1 MPGATAGLAD
11 VGAVDAEPLEV
22 LGRREHHAQQLAVVG
37 LDPGALGEGEARLG
51 GTVGQLVSDP
61 LQPAEVEDSWDGRGG
76 GDATLD
82 LNPAEPLRDQLGE
95 LALEATDLPAQ
106 LMARQVLVDPYARKA
121 VSVEQFRHRPSRP
134 V

>member
-1 MPGATAGLAD
+1 MRSHLKSSGAASIMRSSSRLSVST
-11 VGAVDAEPLEV
+11 
-22 LGRREHHAQQLAVVG
+22 R
-37 LDPGALGEGEARLG
+37 ARLG

-82 LNPAEPLRDQLGE
+82 LNPAEPLRDQPGE
-95 LALEATDLPAQ
+95 LALEATDLTAQ
-106 LMARQVLVDPYARKA
+106 LMARQALVDPYARKA